1 MPRSRRQEIA
11 HQFAEGLVAQMLQ
24 RSGSEFFHVTPS
36 RPGEHIDLLVSQGDG
51 LCGIEVRYA
60 ERSEGVE
67 QLWNEW
73 KDAVRASG
81 RKRRSA
87 LARTMKAIRRG
98 TTANQAEPD
107 LHLVV
112 VTGTGDRVYTDQNIA
127 PLLTP
132 DDRTHISVLGE

>member
-1 MPRSRRQEIA
+1 
-11 HQFAEGLVAQMLQ
+11 
-24 RSGSEFFHVTPS
+24 
-36 RPGEHIDLLVSQGDG
+36 
-51 LCGIEVRYA
+51 
-60 ERSEGVE
+60 
-67 QLWNEW
+67 W

-98 TTANQAEPD
+98 TTANQADPD

-112 VTGTGDRVYTDQNIA
+112 VTGTGDKIYTDQSIA